1 MIDFVIDA
9 SALLELIT
17 GPAPD
22 QSLRRTALTQQ
33 GAAPELVDLEAA
45 NVLRR
50 AVLAGH
56 VHPEVGRARLQEI
69 RDTPITR
76 TAHRPLLPRTWEL
89 RGAITAYD
97 AAYVALAEQ
106 FDVPLL
112 TCDAKLGGSNG
123 HRAEI
128 VVYPRS

>member
-1 MIDFVIDA
+1 MTDSTTLASGGRGINHLGDCRATGCPTPPPGDSPLWP
-9 SALLELIT
+9 SAL
-17 GPAPD
+17 G
-22 QSLRRTALTQQ
+22 QSAAVSACPVLQEETRGTADKLR
-33 GAAPELVDLEAA
+33 AAP
-45 NVLRR
+45 
-50 AVLAGH
+50 
-56 VHPEVGRARLQEI
+56 
-69 RDTPITR
+69 R
-76 TAHRPLLPRTWEL
+76 TAHRPLLPRVWEL
-89 RGAITAYD
+89 RDAITVYD